1 MIKSNNAKGPWT
13 KPILVKSGKG
23 LIDPTPLWDD
33 NGKAYLIYAFAGS
46 RAGIKSRLVA
56 CTMNSE
62 GTFANSDEV
71 LLIDGHQD
79 EPTIEGPKIYK
90 KNGYY
95 FIFLV
100 AVDLLAQDCL
110 ENRILKIQ
118 NTNFD
123 FCVFT
128 MQVFFKKVGD
138 SISTWKPNSKKPLND
153 FLFHKLPW
161 QTMQPIWKTDFIRS
175 IGGFNQDFERMQ
187 DVELHT
193 RALLIE
199 HVLFKQIV
207 EKPDCYYRIDEDR
220 KIFNTFNFISLR
232 IDSTILYVQRF
243 NFLPMKQRKYLI
255 GTIYETFLQ
264 LVYVLKKKQITRAEF
279 EILKEKLFKQSMYL
293 TKMQKILFY
302 CSQFYNFN
310 LYRVMGVNRFFKYL
324 ILI

>member
-1 MIKSNNAKGPWT
+1 MLKVSIIMPSFNKAKYISEAINSVINQTYTNWELIIVDDYSNDDSQEIINSFSSKFDNIKTHFN
-13 KPILVKSGKG
+13 
-23 LIDPTPLWDD
+23 
-33 NGKAYLIYAFAGS
+33 
-46 RAGIKSRLVA
+46 
-56 CTMNSE
+56 
-62 GTFANSDEV
+62 
-71 LLIDGHQD
+71 
-79 EPTIEGPKIYK
+79 
-90 KNGYY
+90 
-95 FIFLV
+95 
-100 AVDLLAQDCL
+100 L
-110 ENRILKIQ
+110 ENRGANYCRNIGIESAHGNYIIFLDADDLL
-118 NTNFD
+118 TNHCIEDRMNVMKKHNSLD

-128 MQVFFKKVGD
+128 MGVFNKKIGD
-138 SISTWKPNSKKPLND
+138 SNLEWKPTSKSPLND
-153 FLFHKLPW
+153 FLFHQLPW
-161 QTMQPIWKTDFIRS
+161 AIPQPIWKKDFLCS
-175 IGGFNQDFERMQ
+175 LDGFNQDFERMQ

-199 HVLFKQIV
+199 NVLYKQIV
-207 EKPDCYYRIDEDR
+207 DKPDCYYRIDEDR

-264 LVYVLKKKQITRAEF
+264 LVYVLKKKQISKVEF

>member
-1 MIKSNNAKGPWT
+1 MPSFNKAKYISESINSVISQTYTNWELIIVDDCSNDDSQEIINLFASKFDNIKTYFNLENKGANYCRNLGIERAKGSY
-13 KPILVKSGKG
+13 I
-23 LIDPTPLWDD
+23 
-33 NGKAYLIYAFAGS
+33 
-46 RAGIKSRLVA
+46 
-56 CTMNSE
+56 
-62 GTFANSDEV
+62 
-71 LLIDGHQD
+71 
-79 EPTIEGPKIYK
+79 
-90 KNGYY
+90 
-95 FIFLV
+95 IFLD
-100 AVDLLAQDCL
+100 ADDLLAKDCL

-138 SISTWKPNSKKPLND
+138 SNSTWKPNSKKPLND

-175 IGGFNQDFERMQ
+175 IGGFNQDFGRMQ

-193 RALLIE
+193 RALLTD

-207 EKPDCYYRIDEDR
+207 DKPDCYYRIDEDR
-220 KIFNTFNFISLR
+220 KILNTFNFISLR

-243 NFLPMKQRKYLI
+243 KFLPMSKRKYLI

-264 LVYVLKKKQITRAEF
+264 LIFTLKKQQITKVEFEMLKKK
-279 EILKEKLFKQSMYL
+279 LFNQSMVL
-293 TKMQKILFY
+293 TKIQKIIFC

-310 LYRVMGVNRFFKYL
+310 LYRVKGFNRFFKYL
-324 ILI
+324 ILFNTTF

>member
-1 MIKSNNAKGPWT
+1 MPSFNKAKYISEAINSVINQTYTNWELIIVDDYSNDD
-13 KPILVKSGKG
+13 SQE
-23 LIDPTPLWDD
+23 LINSFASKFD
-33 NGKAYLIYAFAGS
+33 NIKAYFIRENKGANYCRNL
-46 RAGIKSRLVA
+46 GIESA
-56 CTMNSE
+56 HGNY
-62 GTFANSDEV
+62 
-71 LLIDGHQD
+71 I
-79 EPTIEGPKIYK
+79 
-90 KNGYY
+90 
-95 FIFLV
+95 IFLD
-100 AVDLLAQDCL
+100 ADDLLAQDCL

-128 MQVFFKKVGD
+128 MQVFLKKVGD
-138 SISTWKPNSKKPLND
+138 SSSTWSPNSKKPLND

-175 IGGFNQDFERMQ
+175 IGGFNQDFLRMQ

-193 RALLIE
+193 RALLTE
-199 HVLFKQIV
+199 NVLYKQIV

-220 KIFNTFNFISLR
+220 KTFNAFNFIRLR
-232 IDSTILYVQRF
+232 IDATILYIQRF

-279 EILKEKLFKQSMYL
+279 EMLKKKLFNQSMNL
-293 TKMQKILFY
+293 TKIQKILFY
-302 CSQFYNFN
+302 FSQFYNFN
-310 LYRVMGVNRFFKYL
+310 LHRVKGINLFFKYL

>member
-1 MIKSNNAKGPWT
+1 MPSFNKAKYISDSVNSVINQTYTNWELIIVDDYSNDDSQEIINSFASKFDNIKTHFNLENKGANYCRN
-13 KPILVKSGKG
+13 KG
-23 LIDPTPLWDD
+23 IES
-33 NGKAYLIYAFAGS
+33 AYGNYI
-46 RAGIKSRLVA
+46 V
-56 CTMNSE
+56 
-62 GTFANSDEV
+62 
-71 LLIDGHQD
+71 
-79 EPTIEGPKIYK
+79 
-90 KNGYY
+90 
-95 FIFLV
+95 FLD
-100 AVDLLAQDCL
+100 ADDLLAQDCL

-128 MQVFFKKVGD
+128 MQVFLKKVGD
-138 SISTWKPNSKKPLND
+138 STSTWKPNSKKPLND

-193 RALLIE
+193 RALLID

-207 EKPDCYYRIDEDR
+207 DKPDCYYRIDEER
-220 KIFNTFNFISLR
+220 KIFNAFNFISLR

-243 NFLPMKQRKYLI
+243 KFLPMKQRKYLI

-264 LVYVLKKKQITRAEF
+264 LVYVLKEKQVTKVEF
-279 EILKEKLFKQSMYL
+279 EMLKKKLFNQSMNI
-293 TKMQKILFY
+293 TKIQKILFN

-310 LYRVMGVNRFFKYL
+310 SYRVMGVNRFFKYL

>member
-1 MIKSNNAKGPWT
+1 MPSFNKAKYISESINSVINQTYTNWELIIVDDCSNDDSQEIINLFASKFDNIKTYFNLENKGANYCRNLGIERAKGSY
-13 KPILVKSGKG
+13 I
-23 LIDPTPLWDD
+23 
-33 NGKAYLIYAFAGS
+33 
-46 RAGIKSRLVA
+46 
-56 CTMNSE
+56 
-62 GTFANSDEV
+62 
-71 LLIDGHQD
+71 
-79 EPTIEGPKIYK
+79 
-90 KNGYY
+90 
-95 FIFLV
+95 IFLD
-100 AVDLLAQDCL
+100 ADDLLAKDCL

-138 SISTWKPNSKKPLND
+138 SNSTWKPNSKKPLND

-175 IGGFNQDFERMQ
+175 IGGFNQDFGRMQ

-193 RALLIE
+193 RALLTD

-207 EKPDCYYRIDEDR
+207 DKPDCYYRIDEDR
-220 KIFNTFNFISLR
+220 KILNTFNFISLR

-243 NFLPMKQRKYLI
+243 KFLPINQRKYLI

-264 LVYVLKKKQITRAEF
+264 LIFTLKKQQITKVEFEMLKKK
-279 EILKEKLFKQSMYL
+279 LFNQSMVL
-293 TKMQKILFY
+293 TKIQKIIFC

-310 LYRVMGVNRFFKYL
+310 LYRVKGFNRFFKYL
-324 ILI
+324 ILFNTTF

>member
-1 MIKSNNAKGPWT
+1 MLKVSIIMPSFNKAKYISEAINSVINQTYTNWELIIVDDYSNDDSQEIINSFSSKFDNIKTHFN
-13 KPILVKSGKG
+13 
-23 LIDPTPLWDD
+23 
-33 NGKAYLIYAFAGS
+33 
-46 RAGIKSRLVA
+46 
-56 CTMNSE
+56 
-62 GTFANSDEV
+62 
-71 LLIDGHQD
+71 
-79 EPTIEGPKIYK
+79 
-90 KNGYY
+90 
-95 FIFLV
+95 
-100 AVDLLAQDCL
+100 L
-110 ENRILKIQ
+110 ENRGANYCRNIGIESAHGNYIIFLDADDLL
-118 NTNFD
+118 TNHCIEDRMNVMKKHNSLD

-128 MQVFFKKVGD
+128 MGVFNKKIGD
-138 SISTWKPNSKKPLND
+138 SNLEWKPTSKSPLND
-153 FLFHKLPW
+153 FLFHQLPW
-161 QTMQPIWKTDFIRS
+161 AIPQPIWKKDFLCS
-175 IGGFNQDFERMQ
+175 LDGFNQDFERMQ

-199 HVLFKQIV
+199 NVLYKQIV
-207 EKPDCYYRIDEDR
+207 DKPDCYYRIDEDR

-243 NFLPMKQRKYLI
+243 KFLPIKQRKYLA

-264 LVYVLKKKQITRAEF
+264 LVYVLKKKQISKVEF

>member
-1 MIKSNNAKGPWT
+1 MPSFNKAKYISEAINSVINQTYTNWELIIVDDYSNDDSQEIINSFSSKFDNIKTHFN
-13 KPILVKSGKG
+13 
-23 LIDPTPLWDD
+23 
-33 NGKAYLIYAFAGS
+33 
-46 RAGIKSRLVA
+46 
-56 CTMNSE
+56 
-62 GTFANSDEV
+62 
-71 LLIDGHQD
+71 
-79 EPTIEGPKIYK
+79 
-90 KNGYY
+90 
-95 FIFLV
+95 
-100 AVDLLAQDCL
+100 L
-110 ENRILKIQ
+110 ENRGANYCRNIGIESAHGNYIIFLDADDLLTIRCIEDRMNVMKKH
-118 NTNFD
+118 NSLD

-128 MQVFFKKVGD
+128 MGVFNKKIGD
-138 SISTWKPNSKKPLND
+138 SNLEWKPTSKSPLND
-153 FLFHKLPW
+153 FLFHQLPW
-161 QTMQPIWKTDFIRS
+161 AIPQPIWKKDFLCS
-175 IGGFNQDFERMQ
+175 LDGFNQDFERMQ

-199 HVLFKQIV
+199 NVLYKQIV
-207 EKPDCYYRIDEDR
+207 DKPDCYYRIDEDR

-243 NFLPMKQRKYLI
+243 KFLPIKQRKYLA

-264 LVYVLKKKQITRAEF
+264 LVYVLKKKQISKVEF